1 MKALLDEGGPS
12 DKYMFGAVDKEET
25 RKGQDK
31 NKRIEKIQIRSRDDL
46 SDQFVQLEG
55 CDNYIENDNSSDFK
69 KKLPFNYNTLKLPTV
84 AMEADRGH
92 GSDTFVASIVNATL
106 IDLGLLTKD
115 NQDIVVT
122 RHKIRTARKIKRE
135 EMRKKN
141 REENIGQISCLG
153 FDGKKTQTLTVTEEK
168 KRRNMVQD
176 HYTFTNSAG
185 KYLDHATITAASTG
199 KNIAVMIL
207 EVLDKYESRDTLK
220 ALACDG
226 TVTNTGRISG
236 AMFLVEK
243 EIQRN
248 VHWLVCLLHMNELH
262 LRNVLLIY
270 KTKKII
276 LLKNCFHSL
285 A

>member
-1 MKALLDEGGPS
+1 
-12 DKYMFGAVDKEET
+12 
-25 RKGQDK
+25 
-31 NKRIEKIQIRSRDDL
+31 
-46 SDQFVQLEG
+46 
-55 CDNYIENDNSSDFK
+55 
-69 KKLPFNYNTLKLPTV
+69 
-84 AMEADRGH
+84 MEADRGQ

-106 IDLGLLTKD
+106 IDLGLLTQD

-122 RHKIRTARKIKRE
+122 RHKIRTARKTKRE

-199 KNIAVMIL
+199 KNIAIMIL
-207 EVLDKYESRDTLK
+207 EVLDKYESRDALK

-276 LLKNCFHSL
+276 S
-285 A
+285 

>member
-1 MKALLDEGGPS
+1 M
-12 DKYMFGAVDKEET
+12 
-25 RKGQDK
+25 
-31 NKRIEKIQIRSRDDL
+31 
-46 SDQFVQLEG
+46 
-55 CDNYIENDNSSDFK
+55 
-69 KKLPFNYNTLKLPTV
+69 
-84 AMEADRGH
+84 
-92 GSDTFVASIVNATL
+92 
-106 IDLGLLTKD
+106 
-115 NQDIVVT
+115 
-122 RHKIRTARKIKRE
+122 
-135 EMRKKN
+135 
-141 REENIGQISCLG
+141 G

-199 KNIAVMIL
+199 KNIAIIIL
-207 EVLDKYESRDTLK
+207 EVLDKYESRDALK

-276 LLKNCFHSL
+276 S
-285 A
+285 